1 MWSALRRKSWTG
13 FAGGLGIGLVL
24 GLGRL
29 LGAWATHDGQTPQL
43 ILPQNL
49 QATATHGSENFA
61 IATGRVS
68 EDTEGIFFLEF
79 LTGEL
84 TCSVIYPRTGNFGA
98 QFRTNV
104 TRDLGAQR
112 RRNPNYIMVTGESM
126 VSTGNVGA
134 IRPSPCVVYVVD
146 TNSGGFACYRVPW
159 NRQLANSGQPQ
170 QGAIRLN
177 NKGVA
182 SKLGAQRVGSPDRKK
197 KKQ

>member
-1 MWSALRRKSWTG
+1 MVSALRRKPWAG
-13 FAGGLGIGLVL
+13 FAGGLCMGLVL
-24 GLGRL
+24 GVGVL
-29 LGAWATHDGQTPQL
+29 LGAWATRVWQTPQL

-49 QATATHGSENFA
+49 QATATHGSDAFA
-61 IATGRVS
+61 IATGKVS
-68 EDTEGIFFLEF
+68 ENTEGIFFLEY

-112 RRNPNYIMVTGESM
+112 RRNPNYIMVTGETM
-126 VSTGNVGA
+126 VGTGNVGA

-159 NRQLANSGQPQ
+159 NKQLANSGQPQ
-170 QGAIRLN
+170 QGVIRLI

-182 SKLGAQRVGSPDRKK
+182 SKLGAQRVGSPDRNK